1 MGLAYRFRG
10 LVHHH
15 QGRKHGSMQADMVLE
30 KELRVRYLGLQAA
43 EGAVYYTGVTRTQ
56 ETSKPAPIVT
66 HFLQQGHTYSNK
78 TTPPNSTPPYRPSI
92 HSHES
97 MGAIPIQTPTGT
109 LLMCMTFN
117 KFNLKLH
124 YNQLTK

>member
-1 MGLAYRFRG
+1 
-10 LVHHH
+10 
-15 QGRKHGSMQADMVLE
+15 MQADMVLE

-78 TTPPNSTPPYRPSI
+78 TTPPNS
-92 HSHES
+92 
-97 MGAIPIQTPTGT
+97 AIPYGQAFKHLSLWELYLFKPPHAR
-109 LLMCMTFN
+109 
-117 KFNLKLH
+117 LH
-124 YNQLTK
+124 RRQNGPVE